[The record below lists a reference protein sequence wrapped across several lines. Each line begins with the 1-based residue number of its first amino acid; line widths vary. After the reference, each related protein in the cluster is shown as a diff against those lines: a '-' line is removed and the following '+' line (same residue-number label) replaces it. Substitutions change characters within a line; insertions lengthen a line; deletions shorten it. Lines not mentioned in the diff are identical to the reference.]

1 MQPVNRIVHRH
12 KPLIRREGRD
22 CWPDGPRWVC
32 SLYPYLV
39 ASGEDYG
46 VSKDSPKEAFDKWME
61 KAQKRFSVTSGNPSS
76 ADVARFIR
84 LRTAYRSLPHNARY
98 RDQVALAD
106 SYLTEA

>member
-1 MQPVNRIVHRH
+1 MSSVKRIVHRH
-12 KPLIRREGRD
+12 KPLIRREARD

-32 SLYPYLV
+32 GLFPYLP

-61 KAQKRFSVTSGNPSS
+61 KGRKRMGVGYECGPEALAS
-76 ADVARFIR
+76 RIR
-84 LRTAYRSLPHNARY
+84 YRTARRHLPEGAAVP
-98 RDQVALAD
+98 QVLALAD